1 MLRSVNVQLTF
12 FLPNSGL
19 IKLWYSDCM
28 TSSSWLHKFGFLI
41 ALLVGAQ
48 AHAVTGDSIYA
59 ASKERLFQ
67 IRTLL
72 KTSGNQTS
80 LGSGFAVTADGF
92 VVTNYHVVSQMA
104 LEPSTYRLEYL
115 APDGTRGV
123 LQLLAIDVVNDLAV
137 VKLDKPTLKFFEFSP
152 RALLSSNKS
161 RDEKNGLQKGERV
174 YAMGNPL
181 DLGFTIV
188 ECTYN
193 SLVLKSYGEHIHF
206 SGALNPGMSGG
217 PAVDVDGKVVGVN
230 VSKRLDG
237 DLISFLVPA
246 RFADAIVQRARTNQ
260 ALNADAT
267 REEINRQ
274 LIDYQNRFADD
285 YQKAPTKTN
294 RVGSWEITEPAADWI
309 TCWANTNAEQ
319 IPKPRY
325 VANNNR
331 CSSNSSLFLAGDMS
345 TGRFGYEHTFY
356 QNEKLQA
363 LQFPKLLFSGSRLG
377 GASPKR
383 MTEARCQQE
392 FLTKDA
398 DVVQVAGYSKRLMI
412 CARTY
417 RDFTELYDVSAV
429 LVTQNGSIDAL
440 VSSLVMRGLQ
450 WDKAMALTR
459 QFVKTVRYVE
469 PAKTTS
475 TIATPASGPSG
486 ASSKASN

>member
-1 MLRSVNVQLTF
+1 MISSFVRPKIVFWTAFSLFTSAKRG
-12 FLPNSGL
+12 GL
-19 IKLWYSDCM
+19 AWCSIA
-28 TSSSWLHKFGFLI
+28 FI
-41 ALLVGAQ
+41 ALLAGAP
-48 AHAVTGDSIYA
+48 ANAATGDSIYA
-59 ASKERLFQ
+59 VAKERLLQ

-72 KTSGNQTS
+72 KTSSNQTS
-80 LGSGFAVTADGF
+80 LGSGFAVTADGL

-104 LEPSTYRLEYL
+104 LEPATYRLEYL
-115 APDGTRGV
+115 APDGSRGS

-137 VKLDKPTLKFFEFSP
+137 VKLDKPMPKFFEFSP

-188 ECTYN
+188 EGTYN
-193 SLVLKSYGEHIHF
+193 SLVLKSYSEHIHF

-217 PAVDVDGKVVGVN
+217 PAVDANGQVVGVN

-246 RFADAIVQRARTNQ
+246 RFANAIVQRAITNP
-260 ALNADAT
+260 ALNPNAT

-274 LIDYQNRFADD
+274 LMEYQSRFVED
-285 YQKAPTKTN
+285 YQKAASKTSLI
-294 RVGSWEITEPAADWI
+294 GSWEVTEPAADWM

-325 VANNNR
+325 IANNNR
-331 CSSNSSLFLAGDMS
+331 CSSNSSLFLAGDLS

-363 LQFPKLLFSGSRLG
+363 IQFPKLFFSGSRLG

-383 MTEARCQQE
+383 MTTTRCQQE
-392 FLTKDA
+392 FLTKGA
-398 DVVQVAGYSKRLMI
+398 DVIAVAGYSQRLMI

-417 RDFTELYDVSAV
+417 RDFNELYDVSAV
-429 LVTQNGSIDAL
+429 LVTQNGSIDGL

-450 WDKAMALTR
+450 WDKAMTLTK
-459 QFVKTVRYVE
+459 QFVQSVRYVDSAKAA
-469 PAKTTS
+469 PAKV
-475 TIATPASGPSG
+475 ALGRNP
-486 ASSKASN
+486 SKAGN

>member
-1 MLRSVNVQLTF
+1 M
-12 FLPNSGL
+12 
-19 IKLWYSDCM
+19 I
-28 TSSSWLHKFGFLI
+28 SSHCFQKYCLLI
-41 ALLVGAQ
+41 ALVLSFPAHGA
-48 AHAVTGDSIYA
+48 TGDSIYA
-59 ASKERLFQ
+59 SAKERLLQ

-80 LGSGFAVTADGF
+80 LGSGFAVTADGL

-104 LEPSTYRLEYL
+104 LEPATYRLEYL
-115 APDGTRGV
+115 APDGARGA
-123 LQLLAIDVVNDLAV
+123 LQLLAIDVINDLAV
-137 VKLDKPTLKFFEFSP
+137 VRVDKPSTKFFEFSP

-188 ECTYN
+188 EGTYN

-217 PAVDVDGKVVGVN
+217 PAVDADGKVVGVN

-246 RFADAIVQRARTNQ
+246 RFANAIVQRAKINQ
-260 ALNADAT
+260 ALNADIT

-274 LIDYQNRFADD
+274 LIEYQNRFVDD
-285 YQKAPTKTN
+285 YQKAPSKTS
-294 RVGSWEITEPAADWI
+294 RLGSWSVTEPAADWM

-331 CSSNSSLFLAGDMS
+331 CSSNSSLFLSGDMS
-345 TGRFGYEHTFY
+345 TGRFGYEHAYY

-363 LQFPKLLFSGSRLG
+363 IQFPKLLFSGSRLG

-392 FLTKDA
+392 FLTKDSS
-398 DVVQVAGYSKRLMI
+398 VVAVTGYSQRLMI

-450 WDKAMALTR
+450 WDKAMTLTQ
-459 QFVKTVRYVE
+459 QFVKSVRYGDSAKAE
-469 PAKTTS
+469 PIS
-475 TIATPASGPSG
+475 TP
-486 ASSKASN
+486 SKALN

>member
-1 MLRSVNVQLTF
+1 MISFFCLQKLKFSNVFRVQAPSGESVIR
-12 FLPNSGL
+12 GL
-19 IKLWYSDCM
+19 CAE
-28 TSSSWLHKFGFLI
+28 FGITIMILI
-41 ALLVGAQ
+41 SLLFSAPVY
-48 AHAVTGDSIYA
+48 AVTGDSIYA
-59 ASKERLFQ
+59 GAKERLLQ

-80 LGSGFAVTADGF
+80 LGSGFAVTADGL

-104 LEPSTYRLEYL
+104 LEPTTYRLEYL
-115 APDGTRGV
+115 APDGSRGS
-123 LQLLAIDVVNDLAV
+123 LQLLAIDVINDLAV

-188 ECTYN
+188 EGTYN

-217 PAVDVDGKVVGVN
+217 PAVDAQGQVVGVN
-230 VSKRLDG
+230 VAKRLDG

-246 RFADAIVQRARTNQ
+246 RFANAIVQRAITNP
-260 ALNADAT
+260 ALNAEVT

-274 LIDYQNRFADD
+274 LLDYQNRFVED
-285 YQKAPTKTN
+285 YQKVPSKTN
-294 RVGSWEITEPAADWI
+294 RMGSWEVTEPAADWM

-345 TGRFGYEHTFY
+345 TGRFGYEHAFY

-363 LQFPKLLFSGSRLG
+363 IQFPKLLFSGSRLG

-383 MTEARCQQE
+383 MTESRCQQE
-392 FLTKDA
+392 FLTKGVEVA
-398 DVVQVAGYSKRLMI
+398 AVAGYSQRLMI

-429 LVTQNGSIDAL
+429 LVTQNGSVDAL
-440 VSSLVMRGLQ
+440 VSSLVMRGLR
-450 WDKAMALTR
+450 WDKAMTLTK
-459 QFVKTVRYVE
+459 QFVSTVRYVGS
-469 PAKTTS
+469 AA
-475 TIATPASGPSG
+475 ATPNSPP
-486 ASSKASN
+486 SKAAK